1 MTAAVAHDRRMKHWI
16 VLLALACATP
26 AVAQE
31 PAPPAPEEEEEGF
44 SLMERGAQLLFR
56 GLMQEMEPA
65 LSEMEEALAKME
77 PKLRELMAL
86 VDDLRNY
93 DAPRRLE
100 NGDILIPRRPDA
112 PPPPALPAPEEGP
125 ASPPQ
130 GETEL

>member
-1 MTAAVAHDRRMKHWI
+1 MKTWLFL
-16 VLLALACATP
+16 VALAIATP
-26 AVAQE
+26 AVAQDSAPAD
-31 PAPPAPEEEEEGF
+31 PAPPEAEEGF

-65 LSEMEEALAKME
+65 LTEMEEALGKME

-93 DAPRRLE
+93 EAPRRLE

-112 PPPPALPAPEEGP
+112 PPPPALPEASP

>member
-31 PAPPAPEEEEEGF
+31 PAPPAPEEEEGF